1 MDSKYI
7 LEGKKKRKRN
17 SKRNKIRINT
27 SAECRLE
34 RVRRKRMEKRKKKE
48 VKEGAILWVIIYKS
62 LNKFECYE
70 SDYL

>member
-17 SKRNKIRINT
+17 SKRNKIRIYT